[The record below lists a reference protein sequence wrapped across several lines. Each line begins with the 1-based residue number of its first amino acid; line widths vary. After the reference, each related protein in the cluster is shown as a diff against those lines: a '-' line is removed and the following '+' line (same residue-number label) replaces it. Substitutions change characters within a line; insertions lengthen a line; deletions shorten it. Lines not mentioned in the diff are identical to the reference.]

1 MINCGLTN
9 SCLKEKK
16 MFENTFFFTIG
27 HYELSYF
34 KPTGI
39 FNMCKKVFI
48 NSDAPRAR
56 ELSPIPK
63 KIKKTTDR
71 PTVRPF
77 SPQAYQCKIT

>member
-16 MFENTFFFTIG
+16 MFENTFFSLYG
-27 HYELSYF
+27 HYELSYL

-39 FNMCKKVFI
+39 FNMGKKIFI
-48 NSDAPRAR
+48 NSGAPRAR

>member
-16 MFENTFFFTIG
+16 NVGKHIFFTIG
-27 HYELSYF
+27 HHELSYL

-39 FNMCKKVFI
+39 FNMGKKVFI
-48 NSDAPRAR
+48 NSGAPRAR

-63 KIKKTTDR
+63 KIKNHRPTDR
-71 PTVRPF
+71 PSVLPTGIPM
-77 SPQAYQCKIT
+77 

>member
-16 MFENTFFFTIG
+16 MLENTFFFTIG
-27 HYELSYF
+27 HHELSYL

-39 FNMCKKVFI
+39 FNMGKKVFI
-48 NSDAPRAR
+48 NSGAPRAR

-63 KIKKTTDR
+63 KIKNHRPTDR
-71 PTVRPF
+71 PSVLPTGIPM
-77 SPQAYQCKIT
+77 